1 MTDIA
6 ILVAAY
12 NAAATLPQC
21 LDSLCTQTLHDI
33 QILCVDDCST
43 DNTLSLLRQR
53 AKEDPRIKVLQT
65 PVNSGQAVAR
75 NLALEH
81 VQAPYVCMVDAD
93 DWLSPDALEQALNVF
108 KAYPRTDS
116 VLFQLTLHYDADG
129 HEEDYGMPETL
140 RSGHAITGEEAFEL
154 CLNGWKLHGLY
165 VTRSR
170 IHKAIPFDTATRLY
184 SDDNTTCLHY
194 LHSREV
200 RACSGIYY
208 YRRHEQSMT
217 NAFHLLRFSK
227 MEAMLSLL
235 IALKK
240 EPLRKGVLKAYEGQ
254 RWISFVAY
262 YRLYLEHESE
272 LTAEEKADLEE
283 RFCTILHTF
292 RPSRLPLRY
301 RWEPGMWLTTSYQW
315 FTLQQ
320 RIYKSAAGRMIRK
333 ITRPLRA

>member
-12 NAAATLPQC
+12 NAAATLPEC
-21 LDSLCTQTLHDI
+21 LDSLCAQTLHDI

-43 DNTLSLLRQR
+43 DNTLSFLQQR

-81 VQAPYVCMVDAD
+81 VLAPYVCMVDAD

-108 KAYPRTDS
+108 KAHPRTDS
-116 VLFQLTLHYDADG
+116 VLFRLTLHYDTDG
-129 HEEDYGMPETL
+129 HEEEYGMPETL
-140 RSGHAITGEEAFEL
+140 RTGQAITGEEAFEL

-165 VTRSR
+165 VTRSK

-217 NAFHLLRFSK
+217 NAFHLLRFCK

-262 YRLYLEHESE
+262 YRLYLEHEGE
-272 LTAEEKADLEE
+272 LTTEEKADLQE

-292 RPSRLPLRY
+292 RPSRLSLRY
-301 RWEPGMWLTTSYQW
+301 RWKPGMWLTTSYRW

-320 RIYKSAAGRMIRK
+320 RAYKSTAGRMIRK
-333 ITRPLRA
+333 FTRPLRA